1 MHEQN
6 KQDDTRQIPK
16 WALLILIHIVS
27 PISIKSML
35 YQRTQL
41 RANETKQS
49 KSRIIR
55 ASMWIYGDRR
65 FSTQKMQVEICVH
78 LIGKFKIT
86 GEIEDM
92 SEGERELKESY
103 KEEIDRT

>member
-1 MHEQN
+1 
-6 KQDDTRQIPK
+6 
-16 WALLILIHIVS
+16 
-27 PISIKSML
+27 
-35 YQRTQL
+35 
-41 RANETKQS
+41 
-49 KSRIIR
+49 
-55 ASMWIYGDRR
+55 
-65 FSTQKMQVEICVH
+65 MQVEICVH